1 MLLLDASTA
10 EERVGAAVLGH
21 ADEILRKG
29 VPLAQP
35 LCHFEVCYHIIT
47 TQAKYNSLC
56 TSHQAS
62 NRVETEL
69 QLAPRVF
76 SSGHVPIGLIANY
89 LRIVVFCMMR
99 IIPK

>member
-47 TQAKYNSLC
+47 TQAKYNVFVLHIK
-56 TSHQAS
+56 HQIVS
-62 NRVETEL
+62 KRSFNSPLGYFR
-69 QLAPRVF
+69 LAMC
-76 SSGHVPIGLIANY
+76 L
-89 LRIVVFCMMR
+89 
-99 IIPK
+99 